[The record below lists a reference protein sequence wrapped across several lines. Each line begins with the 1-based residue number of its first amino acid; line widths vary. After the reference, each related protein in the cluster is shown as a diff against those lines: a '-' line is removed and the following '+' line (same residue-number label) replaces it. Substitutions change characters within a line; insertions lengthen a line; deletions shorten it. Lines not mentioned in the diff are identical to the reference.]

1 MFWNVVVGLA
11 VVAALL
17 VGILFARKN
26 PRKAELIVK
35 GAAAAGQKAEDLAKQ
50 AANKMKGS

>member
-1 MFWNVVVGLA
+1 MLWNVVVGLA

-26 PRKAELIVK
+26 PRKAELIAK
-35 GAAAAGQKAEDLAKQ
+35 GAAAGGDI
-50 AANKMKGS
+50 